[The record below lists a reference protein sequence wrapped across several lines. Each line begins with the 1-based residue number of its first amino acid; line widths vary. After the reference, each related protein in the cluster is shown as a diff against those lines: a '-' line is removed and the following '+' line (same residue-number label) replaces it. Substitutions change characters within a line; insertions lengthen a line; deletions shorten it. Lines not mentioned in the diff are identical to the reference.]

1 MSALLLR
8 GLWAFLLPGGLI
20 FALQVVLAEHP
31 ALSPWLSVLQG
42 YYPIS
47 VVAVALLLGWR
58 FDRSR
63 VVLAT
68 VIIGL
73 GGALLAALGSRPNA
87 AGQALAD
94 ALGLLLPL
102 NIVLIALIKERG
114 IFTWHGLLRWTFIG
128 AQAAGLSAL
137 VFWGRLDWLDPLR
150 QDLVPVQAL
159 SDLPLTQFALLAFV
173 LGLSVTA
180 LQGLR
185 QRNAMEYGLFWA
197 LAVMLYALLA
207 GHTGGPLSVFFA
219 TAVLI
224 LVVALLEASH
234 FMAYRDDLTGL
245 PARRAL
251 NQALLKLGGR
261 YCIAMLDVDHF
272 KKFNDIYGHDVGDEV
287 LRMVAARLGGVK
299 GGGRPFRY
307 GGEEFTVLF
316 SGKRVEDALP
326 HLERLRKTIAET
338 PFTVR
343 GRNRPRRKGRK
354 PVKGSNKQVQITIS
368 IGAAGPSDNARDP
381 QAVIKAADRAL
392 YRAKDAGRNRVE
404 T

>member
-1 MSALLLR
+1 VSASLFR
-8 GLWAFLLPGGLI
+8 GLLAFVVPGGLI
-20 FALQVVLAEHP
+20 FALQLVLAEHP
-31 ALSPWLSVLQG
+31 ALSPWLSGLQG
-42 YYPIS
+42 YYPASI
-47 VVAVALLLGWR
+47 VAVALLLGWR

-63 VVLAT
+63 LVFAT

-87 AGQALAD
+87 AGRALAD
-94 ALGLLLPL
+94 ALVLLLPL

-114 IFTWHGLLRWTFIG
+114 IFTWHGLLRWALIG

-137 VFWGRLDWLDPLR
+137 AFWGRLDWLDPLR

-159 SDLPLTQFALLAFV
+159 SDLRLTQPALLAFA
-173 LGLSVTA
+173 LALSVTA

-185 QRNAMEYGLFWA
+185 QRNAMEYGFFWA

-207 GHTGGPLSVFFA
+207 GHTGGPLTVFFA
-219 TAVLI
+219 TGVLI

-234 FMAYRDDLTGL
+234 VMAYRDDLTGL

-261 YCIAMLDVDHF
+261 YCIAMLDVDRF
-272 KKFNDIYGHDVGDEV
+272 KKFNDTYGHDVGDEV

-299 GGGRPFRY
+299 GGGRAFRY

-316 SGKRVEDALP
+316 PGKRVEDALP
-326 HLERLRKTIAET
+326 HLERLRETIAET

-343 GRNRPRRKGRK
+343 GRNRPRKKGRK
-354 PVKGSNKQVQITIS
+354 PVKGSNKRVQITIS
-368 IGAAGPSDNARDP
+368 IGAAGPGDNARDP